1 MPCLKKVVHW
11 FLWQRHALSW
21 KMMKDIAFQVVES
34 RRGKQTKVYTICS
47 EQYIM
52 ATILLQFKDV
62 LQLMMEASTGVGV
75 DIEDRSEEEYLIR
88 KFNRTSN
95 HNLSA
100 SDILDN
106 TVMFLFDETS
116 RNTLAHISYL
126 LAINPDIQLKLQD
139 AIDAFYKEYPVRLCP
154 LLT

>member
-1 MPCLKKVVHW
+1 
-11 FLWQRHALSW
+11 
-21 KMMKDIAFQVVES
+21 
-34 RRGKQTKVYTICS
+34 
-47 EQYIM
+47 M
-52 ATILLQFKDV
+52 AIILLQFKDV
-62 LQLMMEASTGVGV
+62 LQLMMEAST
-75 DIEDRSEEEYLIR
+75 EDRSEGESLIR

-154 LLT
+154 LST

>member
-1 MPCLKKVVHW
+1 
-11 FLWQRHALSW
+11 
-21 KMMKDIAFQVVES
+21 
-34 RRGKQTKVYTICS
+34 
-47 EQYIM
+47 M
-52 ATILLQFKDV
+52 AIILLQFKDV
-62 LQLMMEASTGVGV
+62 LQLMMEAST
-75 DIEDRSEEEYLIR
+75 EDRSEEESLIR

-100 SDILDN
+100 NDILDN

-154 LLT
+154 LST

>member
-1 MPCLKKVVHW
+1 
-11 FLWQRHALSW
+11 
-21 KMMKDIAFQVVES
+21 
-34 RRGKQTKVYTICS
+34 
-47 EQYIM
+47 M

-62 LQLMMEASTGVGV
+62 LQLMMEASTGAGV
-75 DIEDRSEEEYLIR
+75 DIENRSEEESLIR

-154 LLT
+154 LLTWPSARMRKAWLQ